1 MCTCVCVCRRK
12 LERNENEGKKI
23 VSIQCL
29 STSIVKLHGRLT
41 SIIDILS
48 NSGIL
53 IYKYFLTKI
62 FVEAMKKK
70 KKTQNRMIKFRF
82 RLTVRLIFLISVSIP
97 SLS

>member
-70 KKTQNRMIKFRF
+70 KKDSKSNDKIPISFNGSIN
-82 RLTVRLIFLISVSIP
+82 IFDFGFDSES
-97 SLS
+97 